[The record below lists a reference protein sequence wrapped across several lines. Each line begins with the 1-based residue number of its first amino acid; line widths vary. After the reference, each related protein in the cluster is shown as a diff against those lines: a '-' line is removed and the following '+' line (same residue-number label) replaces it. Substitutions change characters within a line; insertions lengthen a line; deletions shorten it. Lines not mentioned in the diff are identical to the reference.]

1 MEIRFHVIL
10 LIICSVLLAWCWRR
24 RGFSSPSTL
33 MLVLCVV
40 ISAAKLISLVWAVHA
55 ADLFS

>member
-10 LIICSVLLAWCWRR
+10 LIICSALLAWCWRR

-40 ISAAKLISLVWAVHA
+40 ISAAKLISLA
-55 ADLFS
+55 LFSSSFC